1 VDYYVNISIC
11 ADRPLSP
18 VPSPTWGERYA
29 SPARRALPL
38 LGLLALAA
46 CASASREELPIAPT
60 PESFPGESRKTAE
73 TDCASTWIAPGKVTV
88 GALRFEGGFELKGTA
103 SGFGGLSGLEAVD
116 DHTLLA
122 IEDVGRLV
130 RIEIARDAGEEP
142 VARCKIT
149 RLVDDKGQLL
159 TRKREADS
167 EDLAL
172 LGPDRIAVSFERD
185 HRVAVFALPSSPDN
199 PSGDP
204 VRQIGPGIDFN
215 KVDGL
220 QPNLGLEALA
230 LLPSGVL
237 IAGAESPSV
246 LGSTHPVWRI
256 APPNGVDAPPAPP
269 RRASFDIA
277 DELGFSLVSFRATP
291 GGGLV
296 VLERF
301 YSPALGWRSKI
312 GWLPESLAETATG
325 TLHPFPLGR
334 LNGQK
339 SLSEDNFEGIAALA
353 GDNGRT
359 DLWIV
364 SDDNFSS
371 RQKTLLYH
379 FSFDER
385 VLAADAGD

>member
-1 VDYYVNISIC
+1 
-11 ADRPLSP
+11 
-18 VPSPTWGERYA
+18 
-29 SPARRALPL
+29 
-38 LGLLALAA
+38 LLALAA

-60 PESFPGESRKTAE
+60 PESFPAESRKTAE

-88 GALRFEGGFELKGTA
+88 GALRFEGGFELRGTA

-142 VARCKIT
+142 VARCRIS

-159 TRKREADS
+159 ARKREADS

-172 LGPDRIAVSFERD
+172 LGPDRMAVSFERD
-185 HRVAVFALPSSPDN
+185 HRVALFTLPDAQS
-199 PSGDP
+199 DP
-204 VRQIGPGIDFN
+204 ARQIGPAVDFN

-220 QPNLGLEALA
+220 EPNLGLEALA

-256 APPNGVDAPPAPP
+256 APPNGLDAPPAPP

-277 DELGFSLVSFRATP
+277 DELGFSLVSFRVTP

-339 SLSEDNFEGIAALA
+339 SLLEDNFEGIAALA

-364 SDDNFSS
+364 SDNNFSS

-379 FSFDER
+379 FSFDE
-385 VLAADAGD
+385 AALVGEGH